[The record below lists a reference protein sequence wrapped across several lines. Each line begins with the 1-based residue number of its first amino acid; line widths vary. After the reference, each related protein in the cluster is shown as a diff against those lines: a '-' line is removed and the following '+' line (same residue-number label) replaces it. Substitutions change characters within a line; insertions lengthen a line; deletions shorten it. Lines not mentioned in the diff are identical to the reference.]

1 MIYQLL
7 PESPKAGSPPNQH
20 CRNVGYKYAACL
32 TITSM
37 VLCGLFVA
45 PTNGVR
51 DMTLHGFLN
60 IAREGTAR
68 DVSSGPMINK
78 ADLSHDSYFAWE
90 QEWGPV
96 DKIVLLGERHSGTNW
111 ITDHLQDCFA
121 HGIQVTPHY
130 SRFKHW
136 FQKEDLY
143 PGAKKSAVVVS
154 MFRDPYDWVWA
165 MKERPHHAHD
175 HIGLPWLEFVT
186 KPWIG
191 RRGATDRNISLVPG
205 MKENVTC
212 FSQFSFVEVMPC
224 SRDDSPK
231 RTGYADYKYELF
243 VDGSERAYSSI
254 IDLRRAKIV
263 NHLSVSKFNGTRA
276 FYPFRYEDLECNG
289 TELLLNLLERATGI
303 ERQCNATEPRRE
315 VKHKEVPKEYID
327 WMNKFVDWDVE
338 AQIGYYRR

>member
-7 PESPKAGSPPNQH
+7 PESPKSGPNPNPH
-20 CRNVGYKYAACL
+20 CRYVGYKYVLCL
-32 TITSM
+32 VIASF

-45 PTNGVR
+45 PTGRIGDITRNG
-51 DMTLHGFLN
+51 FIN
-60 IAREGTAR
+60 IARKETAR
-68 DVSSGPMINK
+68 DVSSDPIIYKTDIGHESN
-78 ADLSHDSYFAWE
+78 HAWE
-90 QEWGPV
+90 QELEPV
-96 DKIVLLGERHSGTNW
+96 EKIVLLGERHSGTNW
-111 ITDHLQDCFA
+111 ITYHLQDCFS

-143 PGAKKSAVVVS
+143 RGATNSAVVVS

-191 RRGATDRNISLVPG
+191 HRGPRDRNITLVPG

-231 RTGYADYKYELF
+231 RAGYADYKYELF

-263 NHLSVSKFNGTRA
+263 NHLSVAQFSGTKA
-276 FYPFRYEDLECNG
+276 FYPFRYEDLESNG
-289 TELLLNLLERATGI
+289 TELLLSLLERATGV
-303 ERQCNATEPRRE
+303 ERKCNATEPGRE
-315 VKHKEVPKEYID
+315 VRHKEVPKDYVE
-327 WMNKFVDWDVE
+327 WMNKYGHWDVE
-338 AQIGYYRR
+338 AQIGYHRR